1 MPHPLDWIDD
11 ELGALEERSLIRR
24 RREIT
29 ALPQGRCRVGE
40 RELVNFASNDYL
52 DLAHDPRVIAAA
64 REALED
70 GSVGAGASSLVS
82 GRSSWHRALEERL
95 ARFEQQPA
103 SLLFPTGYAA
113 NVGTICALAGSNELV
128 FSDRLNHASLI
139 DGCRLS
145 GAQVHV
151 YRHDDLAELSS
162 LLKKGTGSERQV
174 AVPEKERR
182 GEVPVPFFQQAPGGG
197 LEEDPRGRRRLIVTD
212 SVFSMDGDLA
222 PLSQLCDLADRFDAL
237 LVIDEAHATGIFGK
251 NGRGVAELQGV
262 ESRNI
267 VRVGTLSK
275 AIGAQGGF
283 VAGPKSLIDW
293 LWNRART
300 QMFSTALP
308 PAVCAAAAAAIDI
321 IDSEPGRRERLLQLA
336 DSFRRHLR
344 ESQIGALPN
353 SAGPIVPIVLSAPE
367 RALEAARRLEDL
379 GFLVAA
385 IRPPTVPEGTSR
397 LRISLSSGHSLDD
410 IERLTAALRSVL

>member
-11 ELGALEERSLIRR
+11 ELRALEERSLLRR
-24 RREIT
+24 RREIAT
-29 ALPQGRCRVGE
+29 LPRGRCRIGE

-52 DLAHDPRVIAAA
+52 DLAHDTRVVAAA

-70 GSVGAGASSLVS
+70 GSVGAGASALVA
-82 GRSSWHRALEERL
+82 GRSPWHRALEERL

-103 SLLFPTGYAA
+103 ALLFPTGYAA
-113 NVGTICALAGSNELV
+113 NVGTICALAGSDDFI

-145 GAQVHV
+145 GARLHV
-151 YRHDDLAELSS
+151 YRHDDLSELGS
-162 LLKKGTGSERQV
+162 LLKKGTGSERHI
-174 AVPEKERR
+174 AVPEKEDR
-182 GEVPVPFFQQAPGGG
+182 GEVPVPFFQQAAGSE
-197 LEEDPRGRRRLIVTD
+197 LDRNPRMRRRLIVTD

-222 PLSQLCDLADRFDAL
+222 PLPQLCDLADGFDAL

-275 AIGAQGGF
+275 AIGVQGGF
-283 VAGPKSLIDW
+283 VAGSKSLIDW

-308 PAVCAAAAAAIDI
+308 PTICAAAAAAIDI
-321 IDSEPGRRERLLQLA
+321 IESEPGRRERLLQLA
-336 DSFRRHLR
+336 EGFRRQLR
-344 ESQIGALPN
+344 EAQIAALSN
-353 SAGPIVPIVLSAPE
+353 SAGPIVPIILSAPE
-367 RALEAARRLEDL
+367 RALEASRRLEDL